1 LKNMYI
7 HLPNLYDI
15 ILMGV
20 PVKVGKYWID

>member
-1 LKNMYI
+1 MYI